1 MLRGGG
7 DRRIGPAARIRLI
20 QLQVRLEA
28 ADTPVGYLVSDSE
41 RTLSFAYADAYRALP
56 GAHPISFSL
65 PFRDEPFADAE
76 SRAFFQNLLPEN
88 DQLDAVIA
96 REGLDRDDLGGIL
109 AHVGADLPG
118 ALSCLPLDAP
128 PVKIPG
134 HLDEDY
140 DLLGEEDVIDIVARL
155 GRNQPLPGELRDPSP
170 VAGFQ
175 RKIALVERP
184 DGRFAIPKAGSGVPT
199 THILKV
205 PDAALPREAF
215 YEAIAAGLA
224 NVVGLDAA
232 PSRSRWFGQYEAV
245 LATRFDRTVDAG
257 GAVRRIHQEDF
268 AQALGLPPR
277 LKYQR
282 DGRPGREFSA
292 EAVHRLLQ
300 QTVRPAE
307 AVDAFLRAT
316 FFNLAVGNTDN
327 HAKNHA
333 LLYEDGPAPRLAPL
347 YDIVPIRLSEN
358 HHHRFSFAIGDAL
371 QAEDLRRGDID
382 RLLGQF
388 GLSAAA
394 ANRFLAAR
402 IAPIVDLLGTERTVE
417 DPWGAKFHA
426 LIRDECARLR
436 PLLDAGDR

>member
-1 MLRGGG
+1 MLRG
-7 DRRIGPAARIRLI
+7 RRHRRLRPTTRNELI

-28 ADTPVGYLVSDSE
+28 ADTPVGYLVSDND
-41 RTLSFAYADAYRALP
+41 RRLSFAYADAYRALP

-65 PFRDEPFADAE
+65 PLQDAAFPDAQ

-88 DQLDAVIA
+88 NQLAAVIE
-96 REGLDRDDLGGIL
+96 REGLDRDDLAGIL
-109 AHVGADLPG
+109 AHVGADLSG

-134 HLDEDY
+134 QLGQDY
-140 DLLGEEDVIDIVARL
+140 DLLAEEDVIDIVSRL

-175 RKIALVERP
+175 RKIALVELS
-184 DGRFAIPKAGSGVPT
+184 DGRFAIPKAASGVPT

-205 PDAALPREAF
+205 PDAELPREAF

-232 PSRSRWFGQYEAV
+232 PSRARWFGDYETV
-245 LATRFDRTVDAG
+245 LATRFDRSVDADG
-257 GAVRRIHQEDF
+257 GVRRIHQEDF

-292 EAVHRLLQ
+292 ETIYKLLQ

-307 AVDAFLRAT
+307 AIDTFLRAT

-333 LLYEDGPAPRLAPL
+333 LLYDEGSIPRLAPL
-347 YDIVPIRLSEN
+347 YDIVPIRLSEK
-358 HHHRFSFAIGDAL
+358 HHHLFSFAIGDAR
-371 QAEDLRRGDID
+371 QAEKLHRADID
-382 RLLGQF
+382 ALLESF
-388 GLSAAA
+388 GLSPAAG
-394 ANRFLAAR
+394 NRFLAAR
-402 IAPIVDLLGTERTVE
+402 IAPIVETLGVERAVE
-417 DPWGAKFHA
+417 STWGAKFNA
-426 LIRDECARLR
+426 LIQAECARLR
-436 PLLDAGDR
+436 AMLDANTG

>member
-7 DRRIGPAARIRLI
+7 DRRVGPAARIRLI

-41 RTLSFAYADAYRALP
+41 RTLSFAYADSYRALP

-65 PFRDEPFADAE
+65 PFRDEPFADAD

-140 DLLGEEDVIDIVARL
+140 DLLGEEDMVEIVARL

-224 NVVGLDAA
+224 NVAGLDAA
-232 PSRSRWFGQYEAV
+232 PSQSRWFGQYEAL
-245 LATRFDRTVDAG
+245 LATRFDRSVGAG

-333 LLYEDGPAPRLAPL
+333 LLYDDGAAPRLAPL

-417 DPWGAKFHA
+417 DAWGAKFHA

-436 PLLDAGDR
+436 ALLAVA

>member
-7 DRRIGPAARIRLI
+7 DRRVGPAARIRLI
-20 QLQVRLEA
+20 ELQVRLEA

-41 RTLSFAYADAYRALP
+41 RTLSFAYADTYRALP

-65 PFRDEPFADAE
+65 PLRDAPFSDAE

-88 DQLDAVIA
+88 NQLAAVIE
-96 REGLDRDDLGGIL
+96 REGLDRDDLAGIL
-109 AHVGADLPG
+109 THVGADLPG

-134 HLDEDY
+134 HLDQDY
-140 DLLGEEDVIDIVARL
+140 DLLGEEDVIDIVGRL

-175 RKIALVERP
+175 RKIALVELP
-184 DGRFAIPKAGSGVPT
+184 DGRFAIPKAASGVPT

-205 PDAALPREAF
+205 PDAELPREAF

-224 NVVGLDAA
+224 NVAGLDAA
-232 PSRSRWFGQYEAV
+232 PSRSLWFGDYEAV
-245 LATRFDRTVDAG
+245 LATRFDRSVGPD

-292 EAVHRLLQ
+292 EAVYHLLQ

-307 AVDAFLRAT
+307 AIDAFLRAS

-333 LLYEDGPAPRLAPL
+333 LLYDDGPAPRLAPL

-358 HHHRFSFAIGDAL
+358 HHHRFSFAIGAAL
-371 QAEDLRRGDID
+371 QAEDLRRADID
-382 RLLGQF
+382 ALLTSF

-394 ANRFLAAR
+394 GNRFLAAR
-402 IAPIVDLLGTERTVE
+402 VAPIVELLGADRTVE
-417 DPWGAKFHA
+417 GTWGAKFDA
-426 LIRDECARLR
+426 LIRNECARLR
-436 PLLDAGDR
+436 ALLDTGGR

>member
-7 DRRIGPAARIRLI
+7 DRRVGPAARIRLI

-134 HLDEDY
+134 HLEEDY
-140 DLLGEEDVIDIVARL
+140 DLLGEEDVVDIVARL

-224 NVVGLDAA
+224 NVAGLDAA

-245 LATRFDRTVDAG
+245 LATRFDRSVDAG

-333 LLYEDGPAPRLAPL
+333 LLYDDGPAPRLAPL

-371 QAEDLRRGDID
+371 QAEDLRRDDMD

-388 GLSAAA
+388 GLNAAA

-417 DPWGAKFHA
+417 DAWGAKFYA
-426 LIRDECARLR
+426 LIRHECARLR
-436 PLLDAGDR
+436 PLLTVGNV